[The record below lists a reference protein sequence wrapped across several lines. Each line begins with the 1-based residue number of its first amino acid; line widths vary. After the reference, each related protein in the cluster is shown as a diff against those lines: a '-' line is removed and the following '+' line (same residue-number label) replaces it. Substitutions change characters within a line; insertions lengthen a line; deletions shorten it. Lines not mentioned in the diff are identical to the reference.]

1 MLKTFIFPIE
11 FVILEQ
17 LKVMIK
23 YQGISTLEV
32 LIEAK
37 NYNKWIASEIL
48 SHISTPVLE
57 VGAGTGNLTAFCLK
71 KKPFYISDKDAG
83 LVHSLKQ
90 RFSNEKNIFYNVL
103 DVAKKQKKLVRFFST
118 IFAINVLEHI
128 KNDEDALKNMNQL
141 LKKGGKLVLL
151 VPAKQFAY
159 SKLDRELGH
168 FRRYEKKELL
178 DKLTN
183 TGYKIEKIYFFNI
196 VGLISWYFRDK
207 VKRNNIHLKP
217 YHIVLFDKIVPFLRF
232 IETRIRPFIGISL
245 IVVAKKI

>member
-1 MLKTFIFPIE
+1 
-11 FVILEQ
+11 
-17 LKVMIK
+17 MIK

-37 NYNKWIASEIL
+37 NYNKWIADEIL
-48 SHISTPVLE
+48 SHISAPVLE
-57 VGAGTGNLTAFCLK
+57 IGAGTGNLTAFCLK
-71 KKPFYISDKDAG
+71 KTPFYISDKDAG
-83 LVHSLKQ
+83 LVRSLKK
-90 RFSNEKNIFYNVL
+90 RFSNEKNIFFNVL
-103 DVAKKQKKLVRFFST
+103 DITKKQKQLVGFFST

-128 KNDEDALKNMNQL
+128 KDDEAALKNIHNL
-141 LKKGGKLVLL
+141 LKQKGKLVLL

-168 FRRYEKKELL
+168 FRRYEKKELI

-183 TGYKIEKIYFFNI
+183 TGYKVEEIYFFNI

-232 IETRIRPFIGISL
+232 IETRIKPLIGISL
-245 IVVAKKI
+245 IVVAKKIQ